1 MQQEALHEKNKETRS
16 GLFKKGRP
24 CALGCPFQDPR
35 ETGTIL
41 PDLEGYG
48 DSIQY
53 EREKEN
59 EKENEREKEFE
70 EKGAGSVSFEFKKL
84 NPDETEA
91 LRKKLC
97 AMLGVKPTDR
107 TTRPDLFEQIDN
119 YTTRYSDAEIL
130 ADEFSLSYYQDKLDV
145 RTYLSLF
152 YLFILLLY
160 FEFHSLFLANN
171 YYYFKEIE
179 RREYGE
185 ERKAE
190 EAWEDDDRP
199 VGKYVIKIKLV

>member
-84 NPDETEA
+84 NPDEAEA

-97 AMLGVKPTDR
+97 ALLGVKPTDR
-107 TTRPDLFEQIDN
+107 ATRPDLFEQIDN

-145 RTYLSLF
+145 RTFIYVSLYTF
-152 YLFILLLY
+152 VVFRILL
-160 FEFHSLFLANN
+160 FLSHLLTPIVTISRKS
-171 YYYFKEIE
+171 KE
-179 RREYGE
+179 GNM
-185 ERKAE
+185 
-190 EAWEDDDRP
+190 
-199 VGKYVIKIKLV
+199 GKNGKQKKHGKMMIGQQENM